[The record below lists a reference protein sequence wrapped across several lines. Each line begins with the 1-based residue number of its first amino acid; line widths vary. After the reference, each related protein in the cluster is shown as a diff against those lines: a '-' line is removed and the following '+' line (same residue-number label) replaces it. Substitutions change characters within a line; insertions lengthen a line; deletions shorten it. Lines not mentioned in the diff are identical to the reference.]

1 MNPQRAPATR
11 FCAMSPQDIDA
22 VLHIET
28 AAYEFPWSRGNFIDS
43 LSAGHAAQ
51 LMCDAQ
57 GQLLGY
63 FVAMLGVEEMHLLN
77 LTVAPD
83 VQGRGHGR
91 HLLGVL
97 VERCRS
103 EAAHSLWLEV
113 RQSNRRAQFIYE
125 QFGFRAC
132 GLRKGYY
139 PAAQGRRED
148 AVVMRLHIASVS
160 VRACNEVE

>member
-1 MNPQRAPATR
+1 MNPHCAPATR
-11 FCAMSPQDIDA
+11 FCAMTRQDIDT
-22 VLHIET
+22 VLRIEQ
-28 AAYEFPWSRGNFIDS
+28 AAYQFPWSRGNFIDS

-51 LMCDAQ
+51 LMCNAQ

-97 VERCRS
+97 VDRCRS
-103 EAAHSLWLEV
+103 EASHSLWLEV
-113 RQSNRRAQFIYE
+113 RQSNQRAQSIYE

-148 AVVMRLHIASVS
+148 AVVMSLQIASAS
-160 VRACNEVE
+160 AQACNEME

>member
-1 MNPQRAPATR
+1 MTPQRASAAR
-11 FCAMSPQDIDA
+11 FRAMTPQDIDA
-22 VLHIET
+22 VLRIEQ

-43 LSAGHAAQ
+43 LSAGHATQ
-51 LMCDAQ
+51 LMCHAQ
-57 GQLLGY
+57 GKLLGY
-63 FVAMLGVEEMHLLN
+63 FVAMSGVEEMHLLN

-83 VQGRGHGR
+83 VQGCGHGR
-91 HLLGVL
+91 HLLGTL
-97 VERCRS
+97 VQRCRS

-113 RQSNRRAQFIYE
+113 RRSNQRAQSIYE

-148 AVVMRLHIASVS
+148 AVVMSLQIASTS
-160 VRACNEVE
+160 LRACNEVE